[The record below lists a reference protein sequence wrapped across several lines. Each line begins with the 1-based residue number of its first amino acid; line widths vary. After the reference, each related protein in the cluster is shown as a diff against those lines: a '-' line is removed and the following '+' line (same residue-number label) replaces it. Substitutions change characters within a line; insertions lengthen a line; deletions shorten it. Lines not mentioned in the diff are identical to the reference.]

1 MTIDDDLHNLD
12 ILDWW
17 ELHRWSA
24 AQACAEECAR
34 LKAHV
39 RKEVEALPV
48 SEIIASSSEER
59 AQIEAYLAHEI
70 DRIGAEL
77 AKSLVT
83 DLPALVEAT
92 QTSPSITEYNG
103 LSYWDWA
110 KALFG
115 GGAPA
120 ALARTGARVAPGF
133 LAAFGLAAIAAPA
146 AIALAVGSIVWSAYS
161 TTDGK
166 RTAYLDAL
174 TDGID
179 RGLLTDPAESVLA
192 RHHAVLDRIFK
203 IKMGDAS

>member
-1 MTIDDDLHNLD
+1 MTINDDLQQLE

-39 RKEVEALPV
+39 RKEVEALSV

-70 DRIGAEL
+70 DRIAAEL
-77 AKSLVT
+77 TKNLVA
-83 DLPALVEAT
+83 DLPALVETT
-92 QTSPSITEYNG
+92 QASPTIADYNG
-103 LSYWDWA
+103 LSYWDWT
-110 KALFG
+110 KALIG

-120 ALARTGARVAPGF
+120 ALALTGARVAPGF

-146 AIALAVGSIVWSAYS
+146 AIALAVGGIVWSAYS

-174 TDGID
+174 SDGID
-179 RGLLTDPAESVLA
+179 RVLLKDPAESVLA
-192 RHHAVLDRIFK
+192 RHHEVLGRIFK